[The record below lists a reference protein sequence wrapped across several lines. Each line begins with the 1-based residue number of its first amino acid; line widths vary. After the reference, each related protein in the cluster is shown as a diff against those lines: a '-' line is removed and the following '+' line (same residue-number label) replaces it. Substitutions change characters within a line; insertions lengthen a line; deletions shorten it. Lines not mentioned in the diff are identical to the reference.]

1 MFKVINPPVILR
13 RTTASALWKGLQVS
27 ALFDLLNVREHCRK
41 LQILWFVCDSAT
53 SNVCMVARLG
63 GLQTPNLLAWRS
75 ALCKLC
81 CVTLL
86 RSWGNGVS
94 CRALDSLAS
103 SESLLEA
110 WVKPHNRGRSED
122 HGRSGWYAAWTW
134 TYRRLW
140 HQLQV
145 LLLFLVVEGKH
156 LPWPADGLQAC
167 PVPTSW
173 DCVWTAGGSGGCSL

>member
-86 RSWGNGVS
+86 RS
-94 CRALDSLAS
+94 
-103 SESLLEA
+103 
-110 WVKPHNRGRSED
+110 
-122 HGRSGWYAAWTW
+122 
-134 TYRRLW
+134 
-140 HQLQV
+140 
-145 LLLFLVVEGKH
+145 
-156 LPWPADGLQAC
+156 
-167 PVPTSW
+167 
-173 DCVWTAGGSGGCSL
+173 